1 MDFQNA
7 LEALDTVK
15 LVWSS
20 GVDMT
25 SGFWWEQMVETIS
38 PLRLSL
44 T

>member
-1 MDFQNA
+1 MDVQNV
-7 LEALDTVK
+7 LEVLDTVE

-20 GVDMT
+20 GIDMT
-25 SGFWWEQMVETIS
+25 SGFWWEQMVETIG